1 MEHHIYDEEQSQA
14 HFKRAIPYFSLTTS
28 ITVTEKL
35 FYIQRMISVS
45 ATKSKIENEVYRH
58 KDSTDKEFDDIDA
71 FYRQVLDEDKELCE
85 GAQRN
90 LGAVVFINGELHPNE
105 ENVRIFSILVD

>member
-1 MEHHIYDEEQSQA
+1 M
-14 HFKRAIPYFSLTTS
+14 IP
-28 ITVTEKL
+28 
-35 FYIQRMISVS
+35 VS

-58 KDSTDKEFDDIDA
+58 KDSTDKEFDDINA

-90 LGAVVFINGELHPNE
+90 LGAGVFVNGELHPNK
-105 ENVRIFSILVD
+105 ENVGVFSAECYIEPTDRVYRDQSIFKIASRQW

>member
-1 MEHHIYDEEQSQA
+1 M
-14 HFKRAIPYFSLTTS
+14 IP
-28 ITVTEKL
+28 
-35 FYIQRMISVS
+35 VS

-58 KDSTDKEFDDIDA
+58 KDSTDKEFDDINA

-90 LGAVVFINGELHPNE
+90 LGAGVFVNGELHPNK
-105 ENVRIFSILVD
+105 ENARIFLADYKVDSINTLSRDRSIFKIASKQW